1 MRQSGSEK
9 LETIR
14 LVEDSELSVTATLRE
29 LGVPRS
35 TFYDWYRRYKERG
48 AAGLL
53 DRHFG
58 PGFCWNRI
66 PEPVREQ
73 VPSELV
79 PQSSDKPR
87 F

>member
-35 TFYDWYRRYKERG
+35 TFYGWYRRYKERG
-48 AAGLL
+48 AAG
-53 DRHFG
+53 
-58 PGFCWNRI
+58 CS
-66 PEPVREQ
+66 
-73 VPSELV
+73 PSEHFV
-79 PQSSDKPR
+79 RNTRKN
-87 F
+87 

>member
-9 LETIR
+9 LATIR

-29 LGVPRS
+29 LGVARS
-35 TFYDWYRRYKERG
+35 TFYGWYRNYSERG

-53 DRHFG
+53 DRHSGLAFG
-58 PGFCWNRI
+58 QDLDDLF
-66 PEPVREQ
+66 
-73 VPSELV
+73 
-79 PQSSDKPR
+79 